1 MGKDNSESI
10 LSLRQRR
17 FLGFVS
23 CFAGVWVLGFLLIGA
38 IVVLQQFFDKFSGV
52 IWSLAVAGMLAII
65 LRPVVAFLDSKLR
78 FGRFLSI
85 MLLYLLVVGT
95 AGSTIWLV
103 GAKVVEQVRE
113 LAVTAVDWPDTI
125 DKKAKGWLPEDAYEA
140 VSDQTEIFKQYWR
153 EMFGVDGSVPTRFTK
168 EESAALDELEPADH
182 KVFLALDE
190 EERAAYLLIDETDE
204 RNVYLAKKAE
214 EIRNRNMET
223 FGQQGEQ
230 IAEQSAK
237 VLKSAWSSLL
247 GFFTQLTYLAVIPI
261 YMFYFLGSK
270 RDLLEDFEQELG
282 FLSPRVR
289 EDVVFLIREF
299 VGILVAFFRGQLLIG
314 LLMGV
319 GYAIGFQISGLK
331 FGLALGLFF
340 GLLNVV
346 PYLGSIIGIVTALL
360 IAYLQPAGIAETGQW
375 GILLGCGITF
385 GVVQLIESYLL
396 TPRIMGRQ
404 TGLHPVVVIVAIFFW
419 GTALGGILG
428 MIFGIPLTAFIIIAW
443 RLLRRKYLLDP
454 VT

>member
-1 MGKDNSESI
+1 MGKDSLESI

-17 FLGFVS
+17 FISYVS
-23 CFAGVWVLGFLLIGA
+23 CFAGVWVLGFLLIGT
-38 IVVLQQFFDKFSGV
+38 IVVLQQFFDKFAGV
-52 IWSLAVAGMLAII
+52 IWSLAVSGMLAII
-65 LRPVVAFLDSKLR
+65 LRPVVAFFDSKLR
-78 FGRFLSI
+78 LGRFLSI
-85 MLLYLLVVGT
+85 MLLYFLVVGT
-95 AGSTIWLV
+95 AGGTIWLV

-113 LAVTAVDWPDTI
+113 LAETAVDWPDKI
-125 DKKAKGWLPEDAYEA
+125 EGKAQEWLPEDAFEA
-140 VSDQTEIFKQYWR
+140 VSGQTELFKQYWR
-153 EMFGVDGSVPTRFTK
+153 EMFGADDSSAIRFTND
-168 EESAALDELEPADH
+168 ESIALDELEPSDY

-190 EERAAYLLIDETDE
+190 DERSAYLLIEETNE
-204 RNVYLAKKAE
+204 RLAYLSKKAE
-214 EIRNRNMET
+214 EIHNRNMEA

-247 GFFTQLTYLAVIPI
+247 AFFTQLTYLAVIPI
-261 YMFYFLGSK
+261 YMFYFLGSR

-289 EDVVFLIREF
+289 EDVVFLLREF

-331 FGLALGLFF
+331 FGLALGLLF

-346 PYLGSIIGIVTALL
+346 PYLGSIIGIATTIL
-360 IAYLQPAGIAETGQW
+360 IAYLQPAGIAETSDW
-375 GILLGCGITF
+375 GILLGCGVTF
-385 GVVQLIESYLL
+385 GVVQLVESYLL

-419 GTALGGILG
+419 GNALGGILG

-454 VT
+454 AA

>member
-1 MGKDNSESI
+1 MVSRGSGHVGHY
-10 LSLRQRR
+10 LAARGRLFRQQ
-17 FLGFVS
+17 
-23 CFAGVWVLGFLLIGA
+23 AAVL
-38 IVVLQQFFDKFSGV
+38 VD
-52 IWSLAVAGMLAII
+52 
-65 LRPVVAFLDSKLR
+65 
-78 FGRFLSI
+78 FLSI

-95 AGSTIWLV
+95 AGTTIWLV

-113 LAVTAVDWPDTI
+113 LAVTAVDWPDKI

-140 VSDQTEIFKQYWR
+140 VSGQTETFKQYWR
-153 EMFGVDGSVPTRFTK
+153 EMFGVDDSADTRFTK
-168 EESAALDELEPADH
+168 EESTALDELAPADH

-190 EERAAYLLIDETDE
+190 DERAAYLLIDETDE

-331 FGLALGLFF
+331 FGLALGL
-340 GLLNVV
+340 LSVSSTWCLISV
-346 PYLGSIIGIVTALL
+346 PSSASPPLSLSHTSSP
-360 IAYLQPAGIAETGQW
+360 PASPKRESGASSS
-375 GILLGCGITF
+375 
-385 GVVQLIESYLL
+385 GV
-396 TPRIMGRQ
+396 
-404 TGLHPVVVIVAIFFW
+404 A
-419 GTALGGILG
+419 
-428 MIFGIPLTAFIIIAW
+428 
-443 RLLRRKYLLDP
+443 
-454 VT
+454 